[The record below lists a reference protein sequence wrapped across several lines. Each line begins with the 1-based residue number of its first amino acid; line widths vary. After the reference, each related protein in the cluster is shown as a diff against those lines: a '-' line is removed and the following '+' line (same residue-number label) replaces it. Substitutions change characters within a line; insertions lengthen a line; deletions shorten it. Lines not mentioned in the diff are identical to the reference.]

1 MDILVQPSITG
12 AALAALAVAGGAP
25 LFSDGLRTLRLRRQF
40 ERLSERPL
48 DEAPTGFI
56 HTRGKVILDSPL
68 FSPLSGKPCAGFR
81 LEVRGGAIRR
91 PAAVEERRPFRI
103 ASGETTARVLA
114 GGGRWLLSETDR
126 REIGPDETLSENL
139 SALLRNCPEVAW
151 LQRQRLPMTLT
162 ERALFSGAESHVVGY
177 ARQSRPYEMPPEME
191 MARTGTDDIMQPV
204 AGRAAVALAT
214 VDIDSIEARA
224 TPGMAAGGGAVN
236 GEPARDADAA
246 PPAKRGGGPFGIER
260 RIPGRPFPGEVDLW
274 VDGGGLLDFVLVSD
288 AAPPRR
294 ELAMS
299 KWRTLGLMLGPALS
313 MAGLLYLAH
322 AADVLRSQ
330 GRF

>member
-91 PAAVEERRPFRI
+91 AAAVEERRPFRI

-114 GGGRWLLSETDR
+114 GGGRWLLSETER
-126 REIGPDETLSENL
+126 REFGPDDTMSENL
-139 SALLRNCPEVAW
+139 CALLRRCPEVAW

-162 ERALFSGAESHVVGY
+162 ERALFAGAESHIVGY

-191 MARTGTDDIMQPV
+191 MARTGTDDVVQPV

-214 VDIDSIEARA
+214 VDI
-224 TPGMAAGGGAVN
+224 
-236 GEPARDADAA
+236 EPAESRPSGAGNGSTGSADGTQ
-246 PPAKRGGGPFGIER
+246 PAKRGGGPFGIER
-260 RIPGRPFPGEVDLW
+260 RTPGRPFPGEVDLW

-288 AAPPRR
+288 APPQRR

-299 KWRTLGLMLGPALS
+299 KWRTLGLLLGPALS

-322 AADVLRSQ
+322 AADTLHSQ